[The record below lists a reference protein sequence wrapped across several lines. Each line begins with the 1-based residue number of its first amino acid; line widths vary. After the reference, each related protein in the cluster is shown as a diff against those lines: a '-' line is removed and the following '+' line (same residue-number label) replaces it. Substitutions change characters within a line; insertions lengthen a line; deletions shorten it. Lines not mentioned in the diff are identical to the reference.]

1 MTYSFFILGFQNNFQ
16 VHSGN
21 KAQLCFSLHEN
32 YLHLNSCQII
42 DSVTDKCDVEMADNC
57 VRQNYSEPILL
68 ERTEIAKL
76 NNLDANRMF
85 CQAIEKHVI
94 TGESENVSIL
104 DISSELSPLSL
115 QFLQLGIP
123 HATILARKEIH
134 DDIIRLAHSNDLDL
148 TTLCIE
154 DNIKNISG
162 LHNLMVCDLI
172 ETCGA
177 LRQQILEDI
186 ALLRF
191 VY

>member
-1 MTYSFFILGFQNNFQ
+1 MLFLGFQNNFQ
-16 VHSGN
+16 VYSGN

-162 LHNLMVCDLI
+162 LHNIMVCDLI

-177 LRQQILEDI
+177 LRQQILEEI

-191 VY
+191 VH